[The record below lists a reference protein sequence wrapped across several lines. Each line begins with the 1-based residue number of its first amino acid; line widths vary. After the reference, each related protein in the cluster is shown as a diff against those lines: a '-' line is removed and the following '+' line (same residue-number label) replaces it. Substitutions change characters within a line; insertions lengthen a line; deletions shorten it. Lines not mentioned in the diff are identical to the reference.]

1 MSTYFDR
8 VNDAATWIRRR
19 VGDGPAIGI
28 VLGSGLGAFTDSLH
42 GATVVPYESIPHW
55 PPVRVAGHAGKLVAG
70 TSSGRRVIVLSGR
83 THGYEGHAPEV
94 VAFGVRTL
102 WRLGV
107 RTLILTNAAGGVNPK
122 FRSGALMVI
131 DDHMNFSGS
140 NPLTGPNDERF
151 GKRFPD
157 MSEIYSS
164 RLRSVADEA
173 ARSIDLTIEHGV
185 YVAVS
190 GPSYETPAEIRAFRM
205 LGADAVGMSTVHE
218 AIAARHAGMEVL
230 GVSCISNMAAGMLA
244 QPITQEEVLETATRV
259 RAEFIALLEGIV
271 SRL

>member
-8 VNDAATWIRRR
+8 VSEAATWIRRH
-19 VGDGPAIGI
+19 VGDGPAIGV

-42 GATVVPYESIPHW
+42 QSVTLPYESIPHW

-70 TSSGRRVIVLSGR
+70 MSSGRRVIALSGR
-83 THGYEGHAPEV
+83 AHGYEGHAPELM
-94 VAFGVRTL
+94 AFGVRVL
-102 WRLGV
+102 WRMGV
-107 RTLILTNAAGGVNPK
+107 RTLILTNAAGGVNPR

-131 DDHMNFSGS
+131 DDHLNFSGS

-151 GKRFPD
+151 GKRFAD
-157 MSEIYSS
+157 MTEVYSS
-164 RLRSVADEA
+164 RLRAIADA
-173 ARSIDLTIEHGV
+173 AAAAIDLTVEHGV

-190 GPSYETPAEIRAFRM
+190 GPSYETPAEIRAFRG

-218 AIAARHAGMEVL
+218 AIAARHLGMEVL

-244 QPITQEEVLETATRV
+244 QPITEEEVLDTASRV
-259 RAEFIALLEGIV
+259 RAEFIALVEGII